1 MSVALWSGS
10 PIATAASFSFS
21 SLLGKLLGRGVEK
34 GSRRKKG
41 GNSRKTESDT
51 HPRVHKHHLV

>member
-41 GNSRKTESDT
+41 GNSRKTES
-51 HPRVHKHHLV
+51 VHKHHLV